1 MMSIRGDYM
10 KKSEAIINL
19 LVVALLIFG
28 DLEIKQAIPVLLIGI
43 INCVNMFR
51 VEKSRVND

>member
-1 MMSIRGDYM
+1 M

-51 VEKSRVND
+51 VEKSRVNE